1 MNMRA
6 LARYL
11 PSGRWA
17 VIAIPFLW
25 LLFFFAIPFLIVLK
39 ISFSRLAIAMP
50 PYTPIVEVVDK
61 ALHLRLNLGNYA
73 ALFTDPQ
80 YGLAYLSS
88 IRIAVVSTVLCL
100 LIGYPMAYFIAR
112 MKPATRNIALMA
124 VVLPSWTS
132 FLIRVY
138 AWIGILDANGIL
150 NRFLLWTGLVDA
162 PLRILYTPLAAYI
175 GIVYCYLP
183 FMILPLY
190 ANLVQLDQR
199 LLEAAYDLGARPWKA
214 FVRITLPLMV
224 LPLYANLVK
233 LDLRL
238 LEAAYDLG
246 AKPWQAFL
254 RITVPLSRSGI
265 IAGCMLVMIP
275 AVGEFVI
282 PEMLGG
288 PDTLMIGRVL
298 WGEFFNNRDWPA
310 ASAVA
315 IVMLLLLLVPILVFN
330 RSQQRTLEGRLA

>member
-1 MNMRA
+1 MSATGWKRWLPGTRA
-6 LARYL
+6 
-11 PSGRWA
+11 G
-17 VIAIPFLW
+17 VIAAPYLW
-25 LLFFFAIPFLIVLK
+25 LLLFFAVPFVIILM
-39 ISFSRLAIAMP
+39 ISFARTQVGSP
-50 PYTPIVEVVDK
+50 PYTWLLEYVDGAFSLK
-61 ALHLRLNLGNYA
+61 LNLGSYA
-73 ALFTDPQ
+73 ALVKDNQ
-80 YGLAYLSS
+80 YLLAYLSS
-88 IRIAVVSTVLCL
+88 IKIAVISTLLTL
-100 LIGYPMAYFIAR
+100 LIGYPMAYVISRMSPAAR
-112 MKPATRNIALMA
+112 NVAMML

-138 AWIGILDANGIL
+138 AWIGILDRNGLL
-150 NRFLLWTGLVDA
+150 NQLLLKLSVIDA
-162 PLRILYTPLAAYI
+162 PLQILYTPTAAYI

-183 FMILPLY
+183 FM
-190 ANLVQLDQR
+190 
-199 LLEAAYDLGARPWKA
+199 
-214 FVRITLPLMV
+214 V

-233 LDLRL
+233 LDNRL

-254 RITVPLSRSGI
+254 RITLPLSRTGI

-298 WGEFFNNRDWPA
+298 WGEFFNNRDWPT

-315 IVMLLLLLVPILVFN
+315 IVMLALLLVPILLFN
-330 RSQQRTLEGRLA
+330 RMQQRELEGKLA

>member
-1 MNMRA
+1 MNATGWKRW
-6 LARYL
+6 L
-11 PSGRWA
+11 PGTRSG
-17 VIAIPFLW
+17 VIAAPYLW
-25 LLFFFAIPFLIVLK
+25 LLLFFAVPFVIILM
-39 ISFSRLAIAMP
+39 ISFARTQVGSP
-50 PYTPIVEVVDK
+50 PYTWLLEYVDGAFSLK
-61 ALHLRLNLGNYA
+61 LNLGNYA
-73 ALFTDPQ
+73 AMVKDSQ
-80 YGLAYLSS
+80 YVLAYLSS
-88 IRIAVVSTVLCL
+88 IKIAVIATLFTL
-100 LIGYPMAYFIAR
+100 LIGYPMAYVISRMRPAAR
-112 MKPATRNIALMA
+112 NVAMML

-138 AWIGILDANGIL
+138 AWIGILDRNGLL
-150 NRFLLWTGLVDA
+150 NQLLLKIGVIDA
-162 PLRILYTPLAAYI
+162 PLQILYTPTAAYI

-183 FMILPLY
+183 FM
-190 ANLVQLDQR
+190 
-199 LLEAAYDLGARPWKA
+199 
-214 FVRITLPLMV
+214 V

-233 LDLRL
+233 LDNRL

-254 RITVPLSRSGI
+254 RITLPLSRTGI

-298 WGEFFNNRDWPA
+298 WGEFFNNRDWPT

-315 IVMLLLLLVPILVFN
+315 IVMLALLLVPILLFN
-330 RSQQRTLEGRLA
+330 RVQQRELEGKLT

>member
-1 MNMRA
+1 MG
-6 LARYL
+6 L
-11 PSGRWA
+11 G
-17 VIAIPFLW
+17 VI
-25 LLFFFAIPFLIVLK
+25 
-39 ISFSRLAIAMP
+39 
-50 PYTPIVEVVDK
+50 
-61 ALHLRLNLGNYA
+61 
-73 ALFTDPQ
+73 
-80 YGLAYLSS
+80 
-88 IRIAVVSTVLCL
+88 
-100 LIGYPMAYFIAR
+100 
-112 MKPATRNIALMA
+112 
-124 VVLPSWTS
+124 
-132 FLIRVY
+132 
-138 AWIGILDANGIL
+138 
-150 NRFLLWTGLVDA
+150 DA

-183 FMILPLY
+183 F
-190 ANLVQLDQR
+190 
-199 LLEAAYDLGARPWKA
+199 
-214 FVRITLPLMV
+214 MV

-254 RITVPLSRSGI
+254 RITLPLSRAGI
-265 IAGCMLVMIP
+265 VAGCMLVMIP

-315 IVMLLLLLVPILVFN
+315 IVMLLILLVPILVFN
-330 RSQQRTLEGRLA
+330 RFQQREMEGRLT